1 VGILVIF
8 IFVVLPPILALITLA
23 CVPRFRLTIINFLLF
38 VVGAL
43 VGVFVLGGPL
53 EFALAALANLGSR
66 TSLSVENNI
75 AFLSMVVGML
85 AGGAGLVWLKLRFA
99 GKPLKR

>member
-1 VGILVIF
+1 MGIGVIF

-23 CVPRFRLTIINFLLF
+23 CVPRFRVTFINFLLF

-53 EFALAALANLGSR
+53 VLALGALANAGSR
-66 TSLSVENNI
+66 TSLREENNI
-75 AFLSMVVGML
+75 ALLAILVGML
-85 AGGAGLVWLKLRFA
+85 AGGSGLVWLKLRFA
-99 GKPLKR
+99 SKPLKR